1 MTKGLNRFIKCFL
14 GGLLTISVIFSCNDS
29 PYMQGKRLYLANC
42 ANCHM
47 EDGSGLSA
55 LIPSIQKSVY
65 LGKPE
70 IACILKNGL
79 RDTIFKD
86 STFLVREMPAFKK
99 FSATEI
105 TNIVNF
111 VNHSWYT
118 SFKETTITQIEE
130 AINICQ

>member
-14 GGLLTISVIFSCNDS
+14 GGFLTISVIFSCNDS

-65 LGKPE
+65 LR
-70 IACILKNGL
+70 LKN
-79 RDTIFKD
+79 T
-86 STFLVREMPAFKK
+86 KK
-99 FSATEI
+99 YQKKGEI
-105 TNIVNF
+105 NVKNEKISYVSEIGSIVW
-111 VNHSWYT
+111 S
-118 SFKETTITQIEE
+118 K
-130 AINICQ
+130 

>member
-1 MTKGLNRFIKCFL
+1 MTKGLNHFKPFFIGGFL
-14 GGLLTISVIFSCNDS
+14 SITIILSCNDS

-47 EDGSGLSA
+47 EDGSGLST
-55 LIPSIQKSVY
+55 LIPSLQKSSY

-70 IACILKNGL
+70 VACILRNGL

-86 STFLVREMPAFKK
+86 STFLLREMPSFKK

-111 VNHSWYT
+111 VNHTWS
-118 SFKETTITQIEE
+118 SNFKETTITEIE
-130 AINICQ
+130 NVLKTCQ